1 MRKVIGIG
9 ETVLDIIFK
18 NDQPISA
25 VPGGS
30 VFNGLISLGRAG
42 VQTSLISE
50 TGNDRVGRRIVSFL
64 EENGVDAS
72 NVNIHK
78 DSKSPLSLA
87 FLNDN
92 NDAEY
97 VFYKDHPHD
106 RLDFDYPEVNADDI
120 VMFGSFYA
128 VNPVIRPQVAGFLE
142 YAKSHGA
149 IIYYDVNFRSSH
161 KSEVMKITP
170 NMLENFE
177 LCDILRGSR
186 EDFDVLF
193 AKTDADSI
201 YRNNISFYTRNF
213 IMTQGAEPIEL
224 RANGGISK
232 SYAVEPTETVST
244 IGAGD
249 NFNAGFVYGLMKYGI
264 TRQQI
269 MHGLATEQWDKLI
282 ASAQRFSAEC
292 CKSINNYISAD
303 FGATLKAEDKI
314 Q

>member
-1 MRKVIGIG
+1 M
-9 ETVLDIIFK
+9 LDIIFK

>member
-1 MRKVIGIG
+1 M
-9 ETVLDIIFK
+9 LDIIFK

-106 RLDFDYPEVNADDI
+106 RLDFDYPEVNSDDI

-177 LCDILRGSR
+177 FCDILRGSR

>member
-1 MRKVIGIG
+1 M
-9 ETVLDIIFK
+9 LDIIFK
-18 NDQPISA
+18 KDQPISA

-177 LCDILRGSR
+177 FCDILRGSR

>member
-1 MRKVIGIG
+1 M
-9 ETVLDIIFK
+9 
-18 NDQPISA
+18 
-25 VPGGS
+25 
-30 VFNGLISLGRAG
+30 
-42 VQTSLISE
+42 ISE
-50 TGNDRVGRRIVSFL
+50 TGNERVGRRIVSFL
-64 EENGVDAS
+64 EENAVDAS
-72 NVNIHK
+72 NVTIHK

-106 RLDFDYPEVNADDI
+106 RLDFDYPEVNADDL